1 MDKFLDYVN
10 EMWPEF
16 ICGPHHEL
24 MAQKFEEVA
33 DGKIK
38 RLVLNVPPRF
48 TKSMFAS
55 YLLPSWFLGRFPEKQ
70 VIQAAGYRDL
80 AVNFKQRVDKL
91 MESQKYAQVFPQH
104 GKTVATNVGGAVCG
118 YAADLYIVDDPHEK
132 RFVKERDCQSAFDWF
147 NDNAMCRLK
156 PAGAMVVVMSRS
168 SEYDLTAR
176 LEELGGWE
184 VVKIPA
190 MKSDGS
196 STWPEFWPDDQL
208 LDVKRN
214 ISIAKWR
221 MEFQSN
227 NEAG

>member
-1 MDKFLDYVN
+1 MDKFLDYAN

-33 DGKIK
+33 EGKIK

-91 MESQKYAQVFPQH
+91 MESQKYAQVFPRH
-104 GKTVATNVGGAVCG
+104 GKTVAVGVGGAVGG

-132 RFVKERDCQSAFDWF
+132 GFVHERDCQKVFDWF

-156 PAGAMVVVMSRS
+156 PEGAMVVVMSRS

-196 STWPEFWPDDQL
+196 STWPEFWSEDQL

-221 MEFQSN
+221 MEHQSN